1 VEADFASWS
10 RAVIRAAATALESEI
25 PGSRRGKES
34 RLRGQLALY
43 VHFTDARLPQTLAI
57 WLYAA
62 EHGSAYNVRGYGN
75 AIGVGLKYD
84 ADEELDR
91 GAWKLRPISP
101 FTWRVH
107 VDERFQGYRWLRPES
122 ELPTDPNEAAL
133 QIAERVLMTL
143 RRAAAVADR
152 TRDATG
158 G

>member
-1 VEADFASWS
+1 MSPDFPAWS
-10 RAVIRAAATALESEI
+10 RAVIRAAATELETEI
-25 PGSRRGKES
+25 PGAQRGTER
-34 RLRGQLALY
+34 RLRGQLALH

-57 WLYAA
+57 WLYGA
-62 EHGSAYNVRGYGN
+62 EEGTAYNVPGHGN

-107 VDERFQGYRWLRPES
+107 VDPRFQGYRWLRPES
-122 ELPTDPNEAAL
+122 ELPADPVEAGH
-133 QIAERVLMTL
+133 QIAERVLTTL

-152 TRDATG
+152 I
-158 G
+158 

>member
-1 VEADFASWS
+1 MGADFPGWS
-10 RAVIRAAATALESEI
+10 RAVIRTAATELEAGI
-25 PGSRRGKES
+25 PGAQRGKES

-57 WLYAA
+57 WLYGA
-62 EHGSAYNVRGYGN
+62 EEGSAYNVPGYGN

-84 ADEELDR
+84 AGEELDR

-107 VDERFQGYRWLRPES
+107 VDARFQGYRWLRPES
-122 ELPTDPNEAAL
+122 ELPTDPNDAGTE
-133 QIAERVLMTL
+133 IAERVLMTL
-143 RRAAAVADR
+143 RRAAAVAGR
-152 TRDATG
+152 THDAAG

>member
-1 VEADFASWS
+1 MGADFAGWS
-10 RAVIRAAATALESEI
+10 RAVIRVAATELEAEI
-25 PGSRRGKES
+25 PGAHRGKES

-57 WLYAA
+57 WLYGA
-62 EHGSAYNVRGYGN
+62 EEGSAYNVPGYGN
-75 AIGVGLKYD
+75 TIGVGLKYD

-107 VDERFQGYRWLRPES
+107 VDARFQGYRWLRPES
-122 ELPTDPNEAAL
+122 ELPADPNEAGL

-152 TRDATG
+152 TRDAAG